1 MLEDTRLVL
10 ALLLLFSQ
18 LLLLSA
24 EVEHPSSVTSGVLET
39 VLRSMAER
47 LRHGDEYSARRLL
60 RAALRCSSE
69 HTLLALRVPSGIPEP
84 RTATRGWRQRQ
95 LKELGASITE
105 AMQEAARVHEKGN
118 SALRWLAT
126 QGEEPWTQ
134 GEETLPALPRLIAV
148 LFRAGHVAAAAEW
161 AHLVMAA
168 ETEALGTNQRAQARS
183 SVASS
188 AFRTSSYTS
197 TSRSAFTSR
206 SVFVPLT
213 ASAPS
218 SDFQQALPLLLH
230 DDEMKSAYEAAKL
243 LCTVAHKRL
252 GALTVG
258 DWNGAY
264 DAFVVEARVC
274 MLKQQFAPGIL
285 ALQRAARLPSRQSDA
300 QLVCL
305 EVSAHEAILNWQTR
319 SPSPCTCTGS
329 GASSCYSTEEYLKRY
344 EQLARTLSALA
355 SGTGPPPSQCIAPFA
370 TLVSPLPPA
379 LILMVASSAAHKEQH
394 MNSAQSLVRW
404 KHPDFG
410 FLYHETTHSKSASS
424 TSTHTKSST
433 PHTGPYALRPSAAG
447 IYVFT

>member
-1 MLEDTRLVL
+1 
-10 ALLLLFSQ
+10 
-18 LLLLSA
+18 
-24 EVEHPSSVTSGVLET
+24 
-39 VLRSMAER
+39 
-47 LRHGDEYSARRLL
+47 
-60 RAALRCSSE
+60 
-69 HTLLALRVPSGIPEP
+69 
-84 RTATRGWRQRQ
+84 
-95 LKELGASITE
+95 LK
-105 AMQEAARVHEKGN
+105 
-118 SALRWLAT
+118 
-126 QGEEPWTQ
+126 Q

-168 ETEALGTNQRAQARS
+168 ETEALGTNQRAEARS

-188 AFRTSSYTS
+188 AFGTSSHTS
-197 TSRSAFTSR
+197 TSRSVFTSR
-206 SVFVPLT
+206 SAFVPLT

-264 DAFVVEARVC
+264 DALVVEARVC
-274 MLKQQFAPGIL
+274 MLKHQFAPGIL

-305 EVSAHEAILNWQTR
+305 EVSAHEAMLNWQTR
-319 SPSPCTCTGS
+319 SASTLPTSDS
-329 GASSCYSTEEYLKRY
+329 DASSYYSTAEYHQRY

-379 LILMVASSAAHKEQH
+379 LILMVAASAAHKEQH
-394 MNSAQSLVRW
+394 MNSAQGMTRW
-404 KHPDFG
+404 RHPNFG
-410 FLYHETTHSKSASS
+410 FLYHETSLSKSSSASS
-424 TSTHTKSST
+424 TRTKRST
-433 PHTGPYALRPSAAG
+433 PDSGPYALRPSAAG
-447 IYVFT
+447 VYVFI